1 MRNAILLCL
10 TLACCLA
17 LPPFSAASDDI
28 PSVAVPLPGHPA
40 AVERFAA
47 PGSEKRPAVILLP
60 GRQGIEP
67 LREHYR
73 HYAQAVARAG
83 MDAYLV
89 SYYSGSDRERM
100 IASDAAGRQALFCER
115 LGDWLCLIR
124 DAVSLAL
131 ARKDSS
137 GRVGIL
143 GFSQGGFL
151 ATAAANQDTRLGAL
165 VVFYGGIPS
174 VLRNAITHLPPLLA
188 LHGDADTVVPVSEGQ
203 ALVDCGHELGQPA
216 ELVVFP
222 QAGHGFAGKDAAA
235 AERRALSFLRARLSA
250 VAP

>member
-40 AVERFAA
+40 AVERFSA
-47 PGSEKRPAVILLP
+47 PGPGRRPSVILLH
-60 GRQGIEP
+60 GRQGIAP
-67 LREHYR
+67 LRDFYR
-73 HYAQAVARAG
+73 RYAQAVARSG

-89 SYYSGSDRERM
+89 SYYSGQDGERM
-100 IASDAAGRQALFCER
+100 TASDAPARQALFRER
-115 LGDWLCLIR
+115 VGDWCTLVR
-124 DAVSLAL
+124 DVVSAAL
-131 ARKDSS
+131 AQKTSS
-137 GRVGIL
+137 GTVGLL

-151 ATAAANQDTRLGAL
+151 ATAVAGQDRRIGAL

-174 VLRNAITHLPPLLA
+174 VFRNAISHLPPVLA

-203 ALVDCGHELGQPA
+203 ALVDRGHELGQPA

-250 VAP
+250 AAP